1 MKTPYVLTFHF
12 KQLIVLKSVKHFS
25 LWRYFHLSAKS
36 QSQKNYGVKT
46 PLLSQLVFQSL
57 LKFIA
62 TVIFV

>member
-25 LWRYFHLSAKS
+25 LWRYFHLSAKF
-36 QSQKNYGVKT
+36 QSQKNYGMKT
-46 PLLSQLVFQSL
+46 ALLSQLAFQSL